1 MAVTFDEKY
10 AKPWLVEYR
19 HAWTGKRIRKRFTL
33 EDAAQEFD
41 RAQEEQREQERTLL
55 KKKRRTERGE
65 TNITV
70 KELFNRYFKLV
81 GDNEIT
87 LRTEKYHVTPIVG
100 AFGGRIVT
108 LLTQEDILNF
118 ILIQKLRGL
127 KQSTISTRLRIFRRA
142 VSWGKKA
149 GLLKSNPFADLVL
162 PIKSKSKRIAPPSP
176 KEAEALLTLAPPHVQ
191 RVIALGW
198 HTGARI
204 GPSELFAL
212 TWADVDLEY
221 GIVRMPSAKK
231 NKTTADARD
240 IPISSFL
247 LPIIKKWQEHDLA
260 RGIEYVIHWRGKA
273 VKSIG
278 KSWRRCL
285 RLANILR
292 PIRPYDLR
300 HAYATYALLA
310 GARIKIIADIMDHAD
325 PSMILKTY
333 QHTEERE
340 RREAIEAM
348 PDHLQLS
355 AATDGR
361 IPGI

>member
-285 RLANILR
+285 RLAKETLNNLQFQR
-292 PIRPYDLR
+292 
-300 HAYATYALLA
+300 LLFF
-310 GARIKIIADIMDHAD
+310 GKSVFQKLVQM
-325 PSMILKTY
+325 
-333 QHTEERE
+333 
-340 RREAIEAM
+340 
-348 PDHLQLS
+348 
-355 AATDGR
+355 
-361 IPGI
+361 